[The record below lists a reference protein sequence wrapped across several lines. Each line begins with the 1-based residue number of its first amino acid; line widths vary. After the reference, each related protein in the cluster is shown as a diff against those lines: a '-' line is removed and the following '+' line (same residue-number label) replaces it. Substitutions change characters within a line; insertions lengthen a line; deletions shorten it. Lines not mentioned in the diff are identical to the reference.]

1 MKQNFIEPTN
11 KNNSP
16 VKTGTLSKNMEKPI
30 TNTADIKITTKTP
43 TVLILKTLHSRL
55 IKPQSAEAEENLHQ

>member
-1 MKQNFIEPTN
+1 
-11 KNNSP
+11 
-16 VKTGTLSKNMEKPI
+16 MEKPI